1 MNFPNESLNEW
12 SIYEE
17 PALQSYSFLK
27 PLTKYKSTPKIVLR
41 IMLCP
46 LFQNTKMKNTIL
58 NTTYIQKEFHR
69 DKMFNILCKYESIL
83 T

>member
-1 MNFPNESLNEW
+1 MQR
-12 SIYEE
+12 

-27 PLTKYKSTPKIVLR
+27 PLTKYKGIPKMVLR

-46 LFQNTKMKNTIL
+46 LFQNMKMKNIIL
-58 NTTYIQKEFHR
+58 NTTYIQKEFHH

>member
-1 MNFPNESLNEW
+1 M
-12 SIYEE
+12 
-17 PALQSYSFLK
+17 
-27 PLTKYKSTPKIVLR
+27 VLR

-46 LFQNTKMKNTIL
+46 LFQNMKMKNIIL
-58 NTTYIQKEFHR
+58 NTTYIQKEFHH